1 VRLQEQETE
10 LVERQGACEKEGQ
23 EAEASIRAEI
33 QSAEEQNATSLTMG
47 GRRGGGGGF
56 GKLSLFFGC
65 MVPLNDS
72 VESFLYFLNIR
83 FRCRRQG

>member
-33 QSAEEQNATSLTMG
+33 QSAEEQKATSLRKG
-47 GRRGGGGGF
+47 EEHGAA
-56 GKLSLFFGC
+56 
-65 MVPLNDS
+65 MVAEAQAGEDAWKDS
-72 VESFLYFLNIR
+72 VS
-83 FRCRRQG
+83 